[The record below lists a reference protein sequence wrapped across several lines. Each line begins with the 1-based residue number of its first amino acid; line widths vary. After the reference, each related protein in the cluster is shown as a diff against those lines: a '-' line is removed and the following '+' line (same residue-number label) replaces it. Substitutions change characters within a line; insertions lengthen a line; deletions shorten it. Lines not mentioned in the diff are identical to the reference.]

1 MDVVVKR
8 KPKNTTPKR
17 GKQSGGEDKYRTAR
31 WVVGIILLAFGAYL
45 FVTVLSHLFNW
56 KSELTGDGSSGVRGA
71 WLSSLLVG
79 DSFGAFG
86 VLVPVMVIVFAFRV
100 LTKRLKFYDHTL
112 ISFALVTILGSLTLG
127 AIFDTDYDM
136 FNSGWGG
143 AFGIEISRLLKGEI
157 GKPGV
162 VILLLLS
169 WVLTAVFIN
178 IRVIEIVNSFGNGIA
193 NRGKGLVDKVK
204 RHKPTDDDI
213 YDEPVEYDTAMDEQ
227 TEPAVEPIEDVP
239 QYEPEAEPYPHAV
252 RSPIRR

>member
-17 GKQSGGEDKYRTAR
+17 GKQSGGEDRYRTTR

-45 FVTVLSHLFNW
+45 FVTVLLHLFNW
-56 KSELTGDGSSGVRGA
+56 KSELTGDGSSGVQGA

-100 LTKRLKFYDHTL
+100 LTKSLKFYDHTL

-143 AFGIEISRLLKGEI
+143 AFGIEISRLIKGEI
-157 GKPGV
+157 GNPGI

-169 WVLTAVFIN
+169 WVLTAVFPETRAASSSEWTPTRKLPSALRACSPSGMLTKRWLPTCN
-178 IRVIEIVNSFGNGIA
+178 RVWM
-193 NRGKGLVDKVK
+193 K
-204 RHKPTDDDI
+204 RPSKKP
-213 YDEPVEYDTAMDEQ
+213 A
-227 TEPAVEPIEDVP
+227 
-239 QYEPEAEPYPHAV
+239 
-252 RSPIRR
+252 RS